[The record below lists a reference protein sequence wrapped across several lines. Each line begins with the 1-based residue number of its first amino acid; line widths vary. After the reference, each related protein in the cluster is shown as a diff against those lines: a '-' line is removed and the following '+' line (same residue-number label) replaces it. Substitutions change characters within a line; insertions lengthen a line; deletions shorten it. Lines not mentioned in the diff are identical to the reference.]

1 MKGDTYMFGAIEAG
15 GTKMVCGIGTETGEI
30 IRHTSIPTTTPEETM
45 ARIFD
50 FFAGES
56 IEALGVGTFGPVDL
70 DPDSDTYGHIT
81 TTPKVRWA
89 NYPLYE
95 TLKAHFGVPVIL
107 DTDVNGAAFGEMK
120 FGGAKDVSSC
130 VYMTVGTGIG
140 AGAVIDGELVHG
152 MGHPEMGHILVRRH
166 PSDDS
171 NGVCPYHG
179 DCLEGLAS
187 GPAIEARSGV
197 KGHLLDETDERW
209 DIEADYLAQA
219 LMNFAL
225 IIAPQRII
233 LGGGVMKQKH
243 LFPKLREAFKEK
255 LNGYIQNQ
263 YVDHVETYI
272 VPPTLGDFAG
282 LKGALAL
289 AIYKEDIHHARR

>member
-1 MKGDTYMFGAIEAG
+1 MFGAIEAG
-15 GTKMVCGIGTETGEI
+15 GTKMVCGIGTEDGEI

-45 ARIFD
+45 ARIFE

-70 DPDSDTYGHIT
+70 NPDCDTYGHIT
-81 TTPKVRWA
+81 TTPKLKWA
-89 NYPLYE
+89 NYPLYD
-95 TLKAHFGVPVIL
+95 TLKTHFGVPVVL

-140 AGAVIDGELVHG
+140 AGAVIDGKLIHG

-166 PSDDS
+166 PNDESS
-171 NGVCPYHG
+171 GVCPYHG

-197 KGHLLDETDERW
+197 KGHLLDETDEAW

-219 LMNFAL
+219 LMNIAL

-233 LGGGVMKQKH
+233 LGGGVMKQQQ
-243 LFPKLREAFKEK
+243 LFPKVREAFKEK

-263 YVDHVETYI
+263 YVDNVETYI
-272 VPPTLGDFAG
+272 VPPMLGDFAG

-289 AIYKEDIHHARR
+289 AIHKEDARHAGR

>member
-1 MKGDTYMFGAIEAG
+1 MFGAIEAG

-45 ARIFD
+45 AKIFE

-70 DPDSDTYGHIT
+70 DADSDTYGHIT
-81 TTPKVRWA
+81 TTPKVKWA
-89 NYPLYE
+89 NYPLYD
-95 TLKAHFGVPVIL
+95 TLKQHFNVPVVL

-130 VYMTVGTGIG
+130 LYMTVGTGIG

-166 PSDDS
+166 PNDQSE
-171 NGVCPYHG
+171 GVCPYHG

-197 KGHLLDETDERW
+197 KGHLLAEADEAW

-225 IIAPQRII
+225 VLAPERMI
-233 LGGGVMKQKH
+233 LGGGVMKQQQ
-243 LFPKLREAFKEK
+243 LFPKVRAAFNAK
-255 LNGYIQNQ
+255 LNGYVKNR
-263 YVDHVETYI
+263 YVDHLDTYI
-272 VPPTLGDFAG
+272 VPPALGDFAG

-289 AIYKEDIHHARR
+289 AIYKEDVRHAGR

>member
-15 GTKMVCGIGTETGEI
+15 GTKMVCGIGTGTGEI

-45 ARIFD
+45 ARIFQ

-70 DPDSDTYGHIT
+70 DPESDTYGHIT
-81 TTPKVRWA
+81 TTPKVKWA
-89 NYPLYE
+89 NYPLYD
-95 TLKAHFGVPVIL
+95 TLKSHFGVPVIL

-187 GPAIEARSGV
+187 GPAIEARSGI
-197 KGHLLDETDERW
+197 KGHLLDETDETW

-233 LGGGVMKQKH
+233 LGGGVMKQQH
-243 LFPKLREAFKEK
+243 VFPKVREAFKEK

-263 YVDHVETYI
+263 YVDNVETYI